1 MFYVSLLPALI
12 IAVGAYRAARP
23 YPEPIRWVGFIVC
36 GAVAVIAPVF
46 IVFIISP
53 VVAYAFAALAVALGV
68 WWLVRQ
74 RLRTFFPLLLIAV
87 AIPYGLLAR
96 DALKEHAARKPFLD
110 KYPLGSLAERV
121 PEPRADHRHAPL
133 TADALLA
140 LNRIEAQA
148 DCEAS
153 PGQLRKYILQELHE
167 RSVHV
172 FVNNPG
178 FGVGRTIRTPPITER
193 GLNHGIERD
202 PTPAQPGS
210 PVQWGG
216 EPFTPLVERTELV
229 TLHTDGVLDFVN
241 PRGWGYVQSRD
252 RVAGFLPHRFS
263 KVPAARTFAVQRVEL
278 VGLLKHTEPV
288 VYLSDRLPAMADL
301 RDVPTRPLDA
311 FETAALDRVRQ
322 GDDGFAASRGEVV
335 RFVGGIRSAKQCVQC
350 HGGERGDL
358 LGAFAYTL
366 RANP

>member
-12 IAVGAYRAARP
+12 VAVGAYRAARP
-23 YPEPIRWVGFIVC
+23 HPEPIRWVEFIVC
-36 GAVAVIAPVF
+36 GAVAIIAPVF
-46 IVFIISP
+46 VVSVVSP
-53 VVAYAFAALAVALGV
+53 VVIYVFAALAIALGV

-74 RLRTFFPLLLIAV
+74 RLRTFLPLLLLAV
-87 AIPYGLLAR
+87 AIPYGLPAR
-96 DALKEHAARKPFLD
+96 DALKGHAVREQFLS
-110 KYPLGSLAERV
+110 KYPLESLTERV
-121 PEPRADHRHAPL
+121 PEPRADYRHAPL
-133 TADALLA
+133 TSGVLLT

-148 DCEAS
+148 DREAS

-167 RSVHV
+167 RSVRA

-178 FGVGRTIRTPPITER
+178 FGVGRTIRAPSITEE

-210 PVQWGG
+210 PALWGS

-241 PRGWGYVQSRD
+241 PRGWGYVRSRD
-252 RVAGFLPHRFS
+252 AVAGFIPHRFS
-263 KVPAARTFAVQRVEL
+263 KVPAARTYAVQRVEL
-278 VGLLKHTEPV
+278 VGLLKHPEPV

-301 RDVPTRPLDA
+301 RDVPTRHLDA
-311 FETAALDRVRQ
+311 FENAGLERVRN
-322 GDDGFAASRGEVV
+322 GEDGFAASRGEVV